1 MFGVHAIDRKAGKAR
16 LSRPASVLVIGA
28 LSASSWAMLIFAGF
42 KLWQLL

>member
-16 LSRPASVLVIGA
+16 LSWPASVLVIGT
-28 LSASSWAMLIFAGF
+28 LSAGSWVILIFAGF